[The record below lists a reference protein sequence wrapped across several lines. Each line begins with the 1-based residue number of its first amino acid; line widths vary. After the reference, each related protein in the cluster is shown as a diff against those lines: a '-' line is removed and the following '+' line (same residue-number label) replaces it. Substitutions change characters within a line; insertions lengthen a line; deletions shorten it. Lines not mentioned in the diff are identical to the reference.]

1 MIGLEI
7 NNYSKYKTI
16 FSSEQ
21 RNAFKLCLEKFTKK
35 IKSNDIRDI
44 NEAIFILIN
53 KEINIED
60 ENTIKNLNISN
71 EKTPTEN
78 ILIFLMK
85 YPFRFKTSDKFK
97 QNLFE
102 IFKIMYKYAEGRKIE
117 KYFEINIKNENIKLF
132 LEKLSYI
139 ISFTLLCLSPGELLE
154 YEYKEDYE
162 NILNEIK
169 KNILNEE
176 KKIQKINLNYILI
189 IIMKIVF
196 QIKI

>member
-7 NNYSKYKTI
+7 NNYYKYKTI

-35 IKSNDIRDI
+35 IITNDIKDI

-60 ENTIKNLNISN
+60 ENKIKNLNISN

-85 YPFRFKTSDKFK
+85 YSFKFKTSDKYKQHLLEVFK
-97 QNLFE
+97 T
-102 IFKIMYKYAEGRKIE
+102 IYKYAEGRKI
-117 KYFEINIKNENIKLF
+117 N
-132 LEKLSYI
+132 
-139 ISFTLLCLSPGELLE
+139 
-154 YEYKEDYE
+154 YKTRV
-162 NILNEIK
+162 I
-169 KNILNEE
+169 
-176 KKIQKINLNYILI
+176 
-189 IIMKIVF
+189 
-196 QIKI
+196 